1 MLQNDYILRVAEDV
15 DRALAQIIYQ
25 QDMRDYQGA
34 LSLIDEVCRQAV
46 GTDSGFIHAIS
57 EETLLAML
65 TVLGVLDVEK
75 ALLIAKLLKA
85 EGDIYEEQGNADG
98 AYESYLTSLNL
109 FLEIVLRDDHL
120 HDLHVSP
127 EIEDLLGKLE
137 AYELPQNT
145 RRRLLQLYLC
155 AFLK

>member
-15 DRALAQIIYQ
+15 DRALAQIISH

-46 GTDSGFIHAIS
+46 GTDSDFIHAIS

-65 TVLGVLDVEK
+65 TLLGVLDVQK
-75 ALLIAKLLKA
+75 TLLMAKLLKA
-85 EGDIYEEQGNADG
+85 EGDIYEEQGNPDA
-98 AYESYLTSLNL
+98 AYESYLISLNL
-109 FLEIVLRDDHL
+109 LLEIVLRDDHL
-120 HDLHVSP
+120 HDLHISP
-127 EIEDLLGKLE
+127 QIEDLLGKLD
-137 AYELPQNT
+137 AYELPQRI

-155 AFLK
+155 AFVK

>member
-15 DRALAQIIYQ
+15 DRTLAQIISH

-46 GTDSGFIHAIS
+46 GTDSDFIHAIS

-65 TVLGVLDVEK
+65 TLLGVLDVQK
-75 ALLIAKLLKA
+75 TLLMAKLLKA
-85 EGDIYEEQGNADG
+85 EGDIYEEQGNPDA
-98 AYESYLTSLNL
+98 AYESYLISLNL
-109 FLEIVLRDDHL
+109 LLEIVLRDDHL

-127 EIEDLLGKLE
+127 EVEDLLGKLD
-137 AYELPQNT
+137 AYELPPNT
-145 RRRLLQLYLC
+145 RHLLLRYYEQG
-155 AFLK
+155 